1 MLLENYE
8 EGLNTLDQVLTV
20 ATDEDPKDF
29 EFIVDIETSTAA
41 VMRILGRNTEAD
53 EIDRRLISVREA
65 LADEVESEDL
75 GS

>member
-1 MLLENYE
+1 VLLENYE

-29 EFIVDIETSTAA
+29 EFIVDIETSMAA

-65 LADEVESEDL
+65 LADEAESQANN
-75 GS
+75 S

>member
-20 ATDEDPKDF
+20 ATDEEPKDF
-29 EFIVDIETSTAA
+29 EFIVDIETSMAA

-53 EIDRRLISVREA
+53 EVDRRLESVREA
-65 LADEVESEDL
+65 LADETESQANN
-75 GS
+75 S